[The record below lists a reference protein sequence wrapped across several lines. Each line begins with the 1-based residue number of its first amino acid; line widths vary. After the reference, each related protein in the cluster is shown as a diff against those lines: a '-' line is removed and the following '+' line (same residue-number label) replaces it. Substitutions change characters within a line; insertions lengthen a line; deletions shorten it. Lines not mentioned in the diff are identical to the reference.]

1 MSRRLS
7 GRECYEIMNRSGRL
21 PFTKETRRRKNL
33 WILTDWLIR
42 NTISTSDLAFSSL
55 LRTFSQFRMPSMYK
69 LAFIRLSSSLQMP
82 FFSRYYFVFYFNLLF
97 CLFIIFS
104 SILLQTKT
112 QKKQISFSSRF
123 IFFFSFF
130 LVHSEGMYLYA
141 RVFRSVYHASTY
153 HIYYLFILYIH
164 SFDGMI

>member
-21 PFTKETRRRKNL
+21 PYTKETRRRKNL

-112 QKKQISFSSRF
+112 QKKKQISFSSRF
-123 IFFFSFF
+123 VSFF
-130 LVHSEGMYLYA
+130 LVFSSSIP
-141 RVFRSVYHASTY
+141 RVCICMRAYSVYHASTY